1 MAIESKIPI
10 LHHIKHHIKTHS
22 KAHRYAYYILIT
34 LFVFLLLMFL
44 IKPSQYLC
52 KEVPVEETIATL
64 QEEPYLAIEPGKV
77 PLKFTDRAYLFDG
90 YNNGDYSTII
100 KVFVKNTDAD
110 QGTFKVQAVI
120 SNSTNIYTKE
130 DEQVIKAGEEKIF
143 YFEQIEG
150 RNNIPM
156 NFTHGVTPSS
166 KDKSVQITKYRN
178 VTVTKVVTVTKRVCF

>member
-10 LHHIKHHIKTHS
+10 IHHIKHHLKTHS
-22 KAHRYAYYILIT
+22 KAHRYAYYILIS

-44 IKPSQYLC
+44 VKPSQYLC
-52 KEVPVEETIATL
+52 KEVPVEETIATI

-77 PLKFTDRAYLFDG
+77 PL
-90 YNNGDYSTII
+90 
-100 KVFVKNTDAD
+100 
-110 QGTFKVQAVI
+110 TFKVQVVI
-120 SNSTNIYTKE
+120 SNSTNIYTKD
-130 DEQVIKAGEEKIF
+130 DEQVIKAGEEKMF

-150 RNNIPM
+150 RTNIPM